1 MSMNVF
7 RVVGDLSHVASKVIL
22 LWSIHWNRSAEGV
35 SLITQT
41 LYIAVFST
49 RYLDLFWSPIF
60 GAFIY
65 FWNFCLKLFYISSSA
80 YIVFLMMSVFARTR
94 EKEKA
99 WKFGIYCFAGAAILA
114 MPVTAMFMHGPQV
127 HYTVDGKD
135 KHHPLYE
142 HSFAFFEILWTFS
155 EILESVAVLPQ
166 LLLLRQTTV
175 PTVIDS
181 YYLACLGSYRG
192 FYILNWIYRVFSKTD
207 RHFDPISVIFGC
219 IQTLLYVDFAWVYLT
234 RQRVKLR
241 GGGIVDSE
249 DMSRGWLVQK
259 LVGRH
264 SDLDD
269 EEASPALH
277 TNDRGNDRSRGGA
290 GHKWGVR
297 GISVSADEGVH
308 EGDEDARALTDPTA
322 FEDDLS
328 DDEGA
333 PPTVFPERRES
344 LGKKTVQEGADEW
357 AEEADK

>member
-1 MSMNVF
+1 M
-7 RVVGDLSHVASKVIL
+7 
-22 LWSIHWNRSAEGV
+22 
-35 SLITQT
+35 
-41 LYIAVFST
+41 
-49 RYLDLFWSPIF
+49 
-60 GAFIY
+60 
-65 FWNFCLKLFYISSSA
+65 
-80 YIVFLMMSVFARTR
+80 
-94 EKEKA
+94 
-99 WKFGIYCFAGAAILA
+99 
-114 MPVTAMFMHGPQV
+114 
-127 HYTVDGKD
+127 
-135 KHHPLYE
+135 
-142 HSFAFFEILWTFS
+142 
-155 EILESVAVLPQ
+155 
-166 LLLLRQTTV
+166 
-175 PTVIDS
+175 
-181 YYLACLGSYRG
+181 
-192 FYILNWIYRVFSKTD
+192 
-207 RHFDPISVIFGC
+207 IFGC

-277 TNDRGNDRSRGGA
+277 TNDRGNDRAGGGS
-290 GHKWGVR
+290 GHKWGAR

-308 EGDEDARALTDPTA
+308 EGDEDARPLTDPTA

-344 LGKKTVQEGADEW
+344 LGKKNVQEGADEW